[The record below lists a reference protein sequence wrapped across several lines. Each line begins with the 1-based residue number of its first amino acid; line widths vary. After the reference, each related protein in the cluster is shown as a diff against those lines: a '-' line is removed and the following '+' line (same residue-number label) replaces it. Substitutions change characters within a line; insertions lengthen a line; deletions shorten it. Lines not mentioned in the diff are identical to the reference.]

1 MTITMLLANTL
12 EAAERGGPL
21 MSEGQP
27 LVGVVMGSDSDWPT
41 MQAAAV
47 MLKDFGVPFEA
58 RVVSAHRTPDLLF
71 EYAEAAGPRGL
82 KAIIAGAGGAAHLP
96 GMLAA
101 KTIVPVLGVPVQ
113 SKALSGQDSLL
124 SIVQMPKGIP
134 VATFAIG
141 EAGAA
146 NAACLPSPCWPPA
159 MPQLAQRSHDFRR
172 AQAEKVM
179 AMKLPECEPGSER
192 PHPDH
197 NRCTM
202 ILPPATLGMLGGGQ
216 LGRFFVAAAHEMGY
230 QVWVLDPDPHSPA
243 GLIADRH
250 LLAATTTT
258 RRSTNWPQGARRSP
272 PSSRTS
278 RPAPSTI

>member
-1 MTITMLLANTL
+1 
-12 EAAERGGPL
+12 
-21 MSEGQP
+21 MSDKQIS
-27 LVGVVMGSDSDWPT
+27 VGIVMGSDSDWPT

-47 MLKDFGVPFEA
+47 VLKDFGVAFEA

-82 KAIIAGAGGAAHLP
+82 KAIVAGAGGAAHLP

-113 SKALSGQDSLL
+113 SKALSGVDSLH

-146 NAACLPSPCWPPA
+146 NAALFAVA
-159 MPQLAQRSHDFRR
+159 MLANEDAGLRSKLQAFRK

-179 AMKLPECEPGSER
+179 AMKLPE
-192 PHPDH
+192 
-197 NRCTM
+197 
-202 ILPPATLGMLGGGQ
+202 
-216 LGRFFVAAAHEMGY
+216 V
-230 QVWVLDPDPHSPA
+230 
-243 GLIADRH
+243 
-250 LLAATTTT
+250 
-258 RRSTNWPQGARRSP
+258 
-272 PSSRTS
+272 
-278 RPAPSTI
+278 